1 MHPVYN
7 QFSRSFRH
15 IYYAIS
21 TVYLAVVEYIFEQ
34 LWKDG
39 VQVFLSHQPR

>member
-7 QFSRSFRH
+7 QFLRSFRH

-21 TVYLAVVEYIFEQ
+21 TVYLAVVEYIFERM
-34 LWKDG
+34 
-39 VQVFLSHQPR
+39 VYQVFLSHQPR